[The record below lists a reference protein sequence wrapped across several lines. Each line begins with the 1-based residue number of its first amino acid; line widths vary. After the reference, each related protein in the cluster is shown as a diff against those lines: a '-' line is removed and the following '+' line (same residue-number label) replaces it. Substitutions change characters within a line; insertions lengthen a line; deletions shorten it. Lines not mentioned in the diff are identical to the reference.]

1 MMNAKTVFLYLAYAV
16 LAFLVFTY
24 LLFPGKQA
32 GLLLADR
39 LNHIN
44 REMKVDL
51 NPVTPVLP
59 LGLKTLNP
67 EVTLFDTTRVTL
79 DSLLVTP
86 NLFSLL
92 KSESSA
98 DFTAALLNGVV
109 KGHVSAPRSPGQSG
123 LTLTSTFSALD
134 IAPIEFNTGETGLR
148 SRFTLDGTFDYGAG
162 QAPGNAKGTLRLS
175 NLVTEVSNPLLEKL
189 GISEFHF
196 TTVDLAYTIKKNRM
210 EIQSFKALGN
220 EATITLTGSGV
231 LNAPVEKTRLN
242 LKGEIRPDTA
252 YLTSFAGLSSVAM
265 LFDDSKKGGIPFTI
279 SGTVEKPIF
288 RL

>member
-1 MMNAKTVFLYLAYAV
+1 MDAKSVSLYLTYAI
-16 LAFLVFTY
+16 LAFLVFVY

-32 GLLLADR
+32 GRLLADR
-39 LNHIN
+39 LNQIN
-44 REMKVDL
+44 RELKVEL

-67 EVTLFDTTRVTL
+67 AITLFNTTTVTL
-79 DSLLVTP
+79 DSLQFTP
-86 NLFSLL
+86 NLFSLF
-92 KSESSA
+92 KSESSGK
-98 DFTAALLNGVV
+98 FSAALLNGIVT
-109 KGHVSAPRSPGQSG
+109 GHVSAPRSAAPSG
-123 LTLTSTFSALD
+123 ITLTSTFSELE
-134 IAPIEFNTGETGLR
+134 IAPMAFSTGETDLR
-148 SRFTLDGTFDYGAG
+148 SRFTLGGTFDYGTN
-162 QAPGNAKGTLRLS
+162 QTPGNVKGTLRLS
-175 NLVTEVSNPLLEKL
+175 NLITEVNNPLLEQL

-196 TTVDLAYTIKKNRM
+196 TTVDIDYTIKNNQM
-210 EIQSFKALGN
+210 EIQGLKALGE
-220 EATITLTGSGV
+220 EATITLTGTGV
-231 LNAPVEKTRLN
+231 LNSPVEKSILN